1 MPAEPACTP
10 ESGCG
15 LRFLAGRRRGDG
27 ADADIRA
34 DAVARGRAAGAL
46 DEQEIADGEF
56 GKRDLPATFPDARAP
71 VDGQLRAAGLWLKL
85 VPLPNRTIVRSSS
98 GSSPSSIERWRSRE
112 WENCC
117 MRNTSLR
124 ASRSSTTGSPL

>member
-1 MPAEPACTP
+1 MATVTFDHATRIYPGNDRP
-10 ESGCG
+10 SV
-15 LRFLAGRRRGDG
+15 D
-27 ADADIRA
+27 
-34 DAVARGRAAGAL
+34 AL
-46 DEQEIADGEF
+46 DLEIADGEF
-56 GKRDLPATFPDARAP
+56 GKRDLPATFPDAHAP

-98 GSSPSSIERWRSRE
+98 GSSPSSIERRWSRE